1 MLHYFFGLKYPVLI
15 KYFNAI
21 QTIFV
26 TVSKVEKY
34 CGYSRSNTDVQTWL
48 IVIFAV
54 ITFASLIGNCQ
65 KGLLYSYVV
74 IFVYISL
81 RYYFLSQNLLSWL
94 KITVYFF
101 ISLLMI
107 FVIARMFIKW

>member
-34 CGYSRSNTDVQTWL
+34 CVYSSSNSEVQTWL
-48 IVIFAV
+48 IVVLAV

-65 KGLLYSYVV
+65 KSLLCSYV
-74 IFVYISL
+74 ITFVYISL
-81 RYYFLSQNLLSWL
+81 RYYFNSLNILSWL
-94 KITVYFF
+94 KVTVYFL

-107 FVIARMFIKW
+107 FVIARMFINW

>member
-34 CGYSRSNTDVQTWL
+34 CVYSNSNTQTWL
-48 IVIFAV
+48 IVILAV

-65 KGLLYSYVV
+65 KGLLGSYVV

-81 RYYFLSQNLLSWL
+81 RYYFLSQDLLNWL